1 MNANSASANP
11 ERANPVSGPARA
23 GLAGWP
29 VNLLVRDRL
38 VVVVGAGR
46 IAARKIEP
54 LLELGARVTVVAP
67 EVGPEVRAW
76 HTAGRLVLDERTF
89 RPGDLDDA
97 WLAVTATPDPGVNE
111 AVKRAGDERRIFVN
125 AADDPAH
132 CSFTLMSVIRRSDLV
147 VAIGTGG
154 RSPALASW
162 LKRRAEAELGPE
174 FETLLGLLSDAREEL
189 RATGASSEDAD
200 WQHAFDSGIL
210 DLVRAGRIDEA
221 KELLRTCL

>member
-1 MNANSASANP
+1 VNP
-11 ERANPVSGPARA
+11 STGPSQSQGRP

-29 VNLLVRDRL
+29 VNLLVRDRR

-54 LLELGARVTVVAP
+54 LLELGADVVVIAP
-67 EVGPEVRAW
+67 EVGSEVREWAD
-76 HTAGRLVLDERTF
+76 AGRLRLHERAVA
-89 RPGDLDDA
+89 PDDLDGA
-97 WLAVTATPDPGVNE
+97 WLAVTATSSAAVNE
-111 AVKRAGDERRIFVN
+111 AVKRAGEARRIFVN

-132 CSFTLMSVIRRSDLV
+132 CSFTLMSVVRRSDLV

-154 RSPALASW
+154 RSPALATW

-174 FETLLGLLSDAREEL
+174 YETLLGLLAEAREEL
-189 RATGASSEDAD
+189 RSGGASSEDAD
-200 WQHAFDSGIL
+200 WQRAFDSGIL